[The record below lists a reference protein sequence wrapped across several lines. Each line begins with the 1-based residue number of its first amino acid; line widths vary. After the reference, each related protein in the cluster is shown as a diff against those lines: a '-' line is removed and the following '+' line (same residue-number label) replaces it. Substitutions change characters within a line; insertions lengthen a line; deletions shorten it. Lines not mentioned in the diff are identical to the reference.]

1 MILEYYSKIKL
12 FNSLVRKLYRKLY
25 FYSVIKKV
33 IEIAQDVDFLKITFS
48 KTFIKKINNNEDL

>member
-48 KTFIKKINNNEDL
+48 KTFIKKINNTENL